1 MTIREILDRPAVET
15 GEEINVD
22 WREVEKLYRLRLEY
36 NSSRPQPQPTALT
49 IPNSFIR
56 HNPLE
61 YDDQVRV
68 NALPE
73 GVDRDS
79 MVRVI
84 LRNGER
90 SSYFARHYS
99 WGDDEDINDTAIVAY
114 RVIKVPKLWIDWGA
128 LHTRRSLETTP
139 ITTPV
144 IPPHPALEG
153 NPLVKVWLRD
163 QRRPQRYAQHANQ
176 WFWGLN
182 GTTND
187 IMKYRF
193 LHEGEM

>member
-1 MTIREILDRPAVET
+1 
-15 GEEINVD
+15 
-22 WREVEKLYRLRLEY
+22 LEY
-36 NSSRPQPQPTALT
+36 NNSQPHPRPTALT

-90 SSYFARHYS
+90 SSYLAHRYS

-114 RVIKVPKLWIDWGA
+114 RVIKVPKLWVDWGA

-163 QRRPQRYAQHANQ
+163 QRRPQQYAQHVNQ